1 MTINPVRGG
10 QSNVHLSPQNKIRKG
25 EKTMARERT
34 VTRTITATIL
44 EAMTVNIETAEVRKV
59 EYRVPSYGGTP
70 KDLAWVKSQLET
82 DTVKVV
88 TITVIGTEDNLYSMP
103 ESLFIQ
109 LADKLPPR
117 GETATGNAE

>member
-1 MTINPVRGG
+1 MT
-10 QSNVHLSPQNKIRKG
+10 L
-25 EKTMARERT
+25 
-34 VTRTITATIL
+34 
-44 EAMTVNIETAEVRKV
+44 NIETAEVRKV
-59 EYRVPSYGGTP
+59 EYRVPSYGGTK
-70 KDLAWVKSQLET
+70 KDIAWVKSQLET

>member
-1 MTINPVRGG
+1 
-10 QSNVHLSPQNKIRKG
+10 
-25 EKTMARERT
+25 MARERT
-34 VTRTITATIL
+34 VTRTITANNL
-44 EAMTVNIETAEVRKV
+44 EAMTENIETAEVRKV

-103 ESLFIQ
+103 ESLFIL

>member
-1 MTINPVRGG
+1 
-10 QSNVHLSPQNKIRKG
+10 
-25 EKTMARERT
+25 MARERT

-44 EAMTVNIETAEVRKV
+44 EALTLNLETAEVRKV

>member
-1 MTINPVRGG
+1 
-10 QSNVHLSPQNKIRKG
+10 
-25 EKTMARERT
+25 MARERT

-59 EYRVPSYGGTP
+59 EYRVQSYGGTP

>member
-1 MTINPVRGG
+1 
-10 QSNVHLSPQNKIRKG
+10 
-25 EKTMARERT
+25 MARERT

-44 EAMTVNIETAEVRKV
+44 EAMTLNIETAEVRKV
-59 EYRVPSYGGTP
+59 EYRVPSYSGSK

-88 TITVIGTEDNLYSMP
+88 TINVIGTEDNLYSMP

>member
-1 MTINPVRGG
+1 
-10 QSNVHLSPQNKIRKG
+10 
-25 EKTMARERT
+25 MARERT

-44 EAMTVNIETAEVRKV
+44 EAMIVNIETAEVRKTK
-59 EYRVPSYGGTP
+59 YRVPSYGGTP

>member
-1 MTINPVRGG
+1 
-10 QSNVHLSPQNKIRKG
+10 
-25 EKTMARERT
+25 MARERT

-44 EAMTVNIETAEVRKV
+44 EAMTVNIETAEVRNV
-59 EYRVPSYGGTP
+59 EYRVPSYSGSP
-70 KDLAWVKSQLET
+70 KDLACVKSKLET

>member
-1 MTINPVRGG
+1 
-10 QSNVHLSPQNKIRKG
+10 
-25 EKTMARERT
+25 MARERT

-44 EAMTVNIETAEVRKV
+44 EAMIVNIETAEVRKA

-88 TITVIGTEDNLYSMP
+88 TITVIGTQDNLYSMP

>member
-1 MTINPVRGG
+1 
-10 QSNVHLSPQNKIRKG
+10 
-25 EKTMARERT
+25 MARERT

-59 EYRVPSYGGTP
+59 EYRVPSYGGTT

-88 TITVIGTEDNLYSMP
+88 NITVIGTEDNLYSMP
-103 ESLFIQ
+103 ESMFIQ

-117 GETATGNAE
+117 GETSTDHVE

>member
-1 MTINPVRGG
+1 
-10 QSNVHLSPQNKIRKG
+10 
-25 EKTMARERT
+25 MARERT

-44 EAMTVNIETAEVRKV
+44 EAMTVNIETAEVSKV
-59 EYRVPSYGGTP
+59 EYRVPSYGGTA
-70 KDLAWVKSQLET
+70 KDLAWVKSRLES

-88 TITVIGTEDNLYSMP
+88 TVNVIGTEDNLYSMP

-117 GETATGNAE
+117 GETATEPAE

>member
-1 MTINPVRGG
+1 
-10 QSNVHLSPQNKIRKG
+10 
-25 EKTMARERT
+25 MARERT
-34 VTRTITATIL
+34 VTRTITTTLL
-44 EAMTVNIETAEVRKV
+44 EVMIVNIETAEVRKT

-70 KDLAWVKSQLET
+70 KDIALVKSKLET

-103 ESLFIQ
+103 ESIFIK
-109 LADKLPPR
+109 LADRLPPR

>member
-1 MTINPVRGG
+1 
-10 QSNVHLSPQNKIRKG
+10 
-25 EKTMARERT
+25 MARERT

-70 KDLAWVKSQLET
+70 KDLAWVKSQIET

-117 GETATGNAE
+117 SETSTGNAD